1 MPLQEEFEK
10 QGNFLFRYRGILPII
25 IVLPAIAVLWF
36 QLPDLK
42 DHQQSSSHII
52 AYVVAF
58 LGVFIRAYT
67 VGFSSRNTSGRNTA
81 EGQVADSVNTTGI
94 YSIVRHPLY
103 LGNFFMWLGVAL
115 LTHNGWFIMFFIALY
130 MIYYERI
137 MYAEEQFLRG
147 KFGEAYTSWAAKTP
161 AIIPDFSKFKS
172 NTNTFSWKKV
182 LKKEKTGI
190 LLLNLLFL
198 LFSAIESYD
207 SISIFSDVSP
217 WSYLFIAS
225 IGYYVIVK
233 ILDKSTTLFH
243 GV

>member
-10 QGNFLFRYRGILPII
+10 QGNFLFRYRGELPII
-25 IVLPAIAVLWF
+25 IIIPAMAVLLY
-36 QLPDLK
+36 QLPILQ
-42 DHQQSSSHII
+42 HHIVANHFIAYII
-52 AYVVAF
+52 AI
-58 LGVFIRAYT
+58 LGLFIRSYT

-81 EGQVADSVNTTGI
+81 EGQVADSVNSTGI

-103 LGNFFMWLGVAL
+103 LGNFFMWLGVAW
-115 LTHNGWFIMFFIALY
+115 LTHHLWFILFFVALY

-137 MYAEEQFLRG
+137 MYAEEQFLRR
-147 KFGEAYTSWAAKTP
+147 KFGDAYTNWAFQTP

-172 NTNTFSWKKV
+172 NANTFSLKKV

-198 LFSAIESYD
+198 IFAAIESYNSPNFLSD
-207 SISIFSDVSP
+207 ISLWVF
-217 WSYLFIAS
+217 LFIAS
-225 IGYYVIVK
+225 ILYYIIIK
-233 ILDKSTTLFH
+233 ILEKTTSLFE